1 MTIHA
6 SNIVAQVRRGSV
18 HVTHCVMAC
27 LHAKHDQLCG
37 CRDDG
42 IKGSISYA
50 TELFDAS
57 TVERMAQ
64 HFANLLA
71 AVVSQPD
78 VMLSELDIMGQ
89 QERQLTLQ
97 VFNKTAAAY
106 PAKLT
111 LPQLFEQVAAR
122 ASMAAC
128 LVAGDTQLSYAAVNT
143 AANQLAHWLVSR
155 GVTAGCAVGVSLP
168 KCPQLYIALL
178 AVMKAG
184 GYYVPLDPEL
194 PAERAGYMLNQT
206 GVRLL
211 LASASAGTA
220 ELPEVQVVII
230 DQGWERFRDQPMYNM
245 RPQSEPTD
253 LAYCIFT
260 SGSTGQPKVKAF
272 AADQPSLESGITY
285 GMESQPLWY

>member
-1 MTIHA
+1 MHDA
-6 SNIVAQVRRGSV
+6 VR
-18 HVTHCVMAC
+18 C
-27 LHAKHDQLCG
+27 DG

-50 TELFDAS
+50 TDLFDAS

-64 HFANLLA
+64 HFATLLA
-71 AVVSQPD
+71 AVVSQPELT
-78 VMLSELDIMGQ
+78 LSQLDIMDQ

-97 VFNKTAAAY
+97 TFNKTYAPY
-106 PAKLT
+106 PATQT
-111 LPQLFEQVAAR
+111 LPQMFERMAAR

-128 LVAGDTQLSYAAVNT
+128 LVAGDSQLSYAAVNT

-155 GVTAGCAVGVSLP
+155 GVATGCAVGVSLP

-194 PAERAGYMLNQT
+194 PAERAMYMLNQT
-206 GVRLL
+206 GVKLL
-211 LASASAGTA
+211 LVSATAGTA
-220 ELPEVQVVII
+220 ELPDVQVVVI
-230 DQGWERFRDQPMYNM
+230 DQGWERFRDQPMSNL
-245 RPQSEPTD
+245 RPQSGPTD

-260 SGSTGQPKVKAF
+260 SGSTGQPKVRRLTNGLLF
-272 AADQPSLESGITY
+272 GLHPSL
-285 GMESQPLWY
+285 